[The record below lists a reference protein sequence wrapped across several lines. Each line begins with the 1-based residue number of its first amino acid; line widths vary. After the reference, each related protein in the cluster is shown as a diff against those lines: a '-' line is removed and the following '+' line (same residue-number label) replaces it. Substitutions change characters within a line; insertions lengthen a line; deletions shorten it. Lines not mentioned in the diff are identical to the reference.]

1 MIIYIDLVKVIIGEY
16 DNIYNEFLAIDTYKK
31 LCKKESLENDCNFN
45 ENYNFQIE
53 LRPYIKDF
61 FIRMKK
67 KYKKLQIV
75 LIGNF
80 YIMNIRNIIK
90 KVLEKNLKI
99 NFSFM
104 NDFNPN
110 KKQKFVYITSDI
122 NNKKI
127 YDNVIICPEYLY
139 EKYYD
144 LYNKLLY
151 HYKIPLNYLKNKEL
165 SNYYNHYDDEL
176 YNSLYKSYIERK
188 NYLEYKES
196 LKDNFFESLD
206 ISEYK

>member
-1 MIIYIDLVKVIIGEY
+1 
-16 DNIYNEFLAIDTYKK
+16 
-31 LCKKESLENDCNFN
+31 
-45 ENYNFQIE
+45 
-53 LRPYIKDF
+53 
-61 FIRMKK
+61 
-67 KYKKLQIV
+67 
-75 LIGNF
+75 
-80 YIMNIRNIIK
+80 MNIRNIIK